1 MSDRRLRE
9 DICFWVN
16 SEFDRTLTC
25 DASGNIS
32 VQIDKV
38 VHEFEVDW
46 D

>member
-16 SEFDRTLTC
+16 SQFDRALTC

-32 VQIDKV
+32 VQVGQV
-38 VHEFEVDW
+38 VRKIEVGRD
-46 D
+46 